1 MSNLRD
7 LIKEKSMDD
16 ASIEE
21 VIKLLNSSR
30 AIVDPEDVIDYVLI
44 HGHKHRLEEGWIMR
58 RGTKHQETNYAANH
72 YPEQALFCALSER
85 IIEEEFGPEMLEL
98 RLELTEFRNTSGLKR
113 ALRSAYGLDMPL
125 DHSIYKGIGA
135 FFDSGNENATVNLGN
150 KFLEL
155 RNLVNRTREVATEI
169 CEEPDVKIVLHSRRI
184 RFNDAYLKALS
195 INYRTGE
202 LPFDTNLLFDLT
214 HFIAHDSCSGLDA
227 FRTSQVFLSAYL
239 KR

>member
-16 ASIEE
+16 ASIRE
-21 VIKLLNSSR
+21 VINLLNQSR
-30 AIVDPEDVIDYVLI
+30 AIVEPEDIIDYVLI
-44 HGHKHRLEEGWIMR
+44 HGHKHR
-58 RGTKHQETNYAANH
+58 
-72 YPEQALFCALSER
+72 
-85 IIEEEFGPEMLEL
+85 IEEEFGPEMLEL